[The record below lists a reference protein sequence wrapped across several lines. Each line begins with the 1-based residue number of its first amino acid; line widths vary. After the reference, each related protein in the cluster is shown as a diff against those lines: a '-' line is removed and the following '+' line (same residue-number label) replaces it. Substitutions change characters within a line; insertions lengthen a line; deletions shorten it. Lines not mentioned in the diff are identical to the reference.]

1 MTEKEVRLATIDQM
15 VKLVSNR
22 LAKHNEYWERASYSE
37 AREARISECEG
48 ILAMLTGLTADS
60 LINRP
65 KAEAMAMIPN
75 RPAGTINGGPS
86 ALHSL
91 NSEPSQPGTQSR
103 T

>member
-48 ILAMLTGLTADS
+48 ILTMLTGLTANS
-60 LINRP
+60 L
-65 KAEAMAMIPN
+65 
-75 RPAGTINGGPS
+75 
-86 ALHSL
+86 
-91 NSEPSQPGTQSR
+91 
-103 T
+103 